1 MSEETSRQRSR
12 KCKFYHLAASVGYS
26 AHIAEIASI
35 EPRKSCGLYGQQ
47 GELERKA
54 VGRSSESE
62 KNKVLVLVRG
72 VEKQTESKTEFARRN
87 ENLQTDAFEYHLSD
101 RTKEKK

>member
-1 MSEETSRQRSR
+1 MSHWKTVFLDCDGILQSQGQKTLHGMSEETSRQRSR
-12 KCKFYHLAASVGYS
+12 KCVYHLAASGYS
-26 AHIAEIASI
+26 AYIAEIASI

-62 KNKVLVLVRG
+62 KNKAF
-72 VEKQTESKTEFARRN
+72 VEIQTESKKVRQTE
-87 ENLQTDAFEYHLSD
+87 
-101 RTKEKK
+101 